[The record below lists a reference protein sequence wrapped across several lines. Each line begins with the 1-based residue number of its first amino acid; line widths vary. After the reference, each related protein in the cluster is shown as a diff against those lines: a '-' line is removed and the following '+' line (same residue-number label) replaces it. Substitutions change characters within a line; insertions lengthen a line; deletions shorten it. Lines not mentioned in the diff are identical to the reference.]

1 MNFDAV
7 RECLIAEANRAGL
20 KEYEVYFAESSDLS
34 TETLKD
40 EISSFSSG
48 TRGGICFRCIMDGH
62 MGSASTE
69 LLTAEEMGELVA
81 RAMTNAKCVESEDKA
96 ILYRGSEKYAEVAL
110 PDIIAPDAATAKKM
124 ALQIQKNTY
133 EKSEYVTDGT
143 QSAVFTNEFHMELMN
158 SHGLRLSGGGS
169 LSGAYVQAVIQ
180 KGGEAQDAFDFTL
193 ELTDTALA
201 DVSQR
206 ALEEAISKAGAT
218 EIPSGKYDVII
229 SAKEMRAL
237 LSAHAS
243 VFSAKS
249 AQLGMSLLKG
259 KEGQTVASEIITLVD
274 DPMREGCPMQTC
286 FDGEGVATYRKNVI
300 EKGVLKTLLYDLSTA
315 DRAGVETT
323 GNGQR
328 VGYSEPVSIRPY
340 SFYIDGGTC
349 SPDELKGQLR
359 DGLYITEFKGMHA
372 GCNAVTGDFSIESA
386 GYLVKDG
393 KLREAV
399 KSFTVAGN
407 FFELLKNVEAI
418 ADRVEFGIPSGF
430 TVFGAPDT
438 LVRNMSVAGT

>member
-7 RECLIAEANRAGL
+7 KDCLIAEADRAGL
-20 KEYEVYFAESSDLS
+20 TEYEVYFAESFGLS

-48 TRGGICFRCIMDGH
+48 VSGGICFRCVVDGH

-69 LLTAEEMGELVA
+69 LLTEEEMKALVA
-81 RAMTNAKCVESEDKA
+81 RAVANARCIESEDKA
-96 ILYRGSEKYAEVAL
+96 ILFVGSKRYETIKLPAQDPIDSAMIKKIAL
-110 PDIIAPDAATAKKM
+110 EM
-124 ALQIQKNTY
+124 QKNTY
-133 EKSEYVTDGT
+133 DRSEYVADGT
-143 QSAVFTNEFHMELMN
+143 QSAVFSNELRMELMN

-180 KGGEAQDAFDFTL
+180 KDGEAQDAFDFTL
-193 ELTDTALA
+193 GLEEQALSA
-201 DVSQR
+201 VSDR
-206 ALEEAISKAGAT
+206 ALKEALSKVGAG

-229 SAKEMRAL
+229 NAKEMRAL
-237 LSAHAS
+237 LSAFSS

-249 AQLGMSLLKG
+249 AQLGMSLMKG
-259 KEGQTVASEIITLVD
+259 KEGQLVANEIITLVD

-300 EKGVLKTLLYDLSTA
+300 ERGVLKTLLYDLSTA
-315 DRAGVETT
+315 DRAGVVTT

-340 SFYIDGGTC
+340 SFYIQGGAL
-349 SPDELKGQLR
+349 SPEALR
-359 DGLYITEFKGMHA
+359 KKLGDGLYVTEFKGMHA

-386 GYLVKDG
+386 GYVVKNG
-393 KLREAV
+393 ELREAV

-407 FFELLKNVEAI
+407 FFELLKEIEEI
-418 ADRVEFGIPSGF
+418 ADTVEFGIPSGF
-430 TVFGAPDT
+430 TVYGAPDA
-438 LVRNMSVAGT
+438 LIRNVSVAGQ